1 MTVEV
6 GVYSSDTEKSSD
18 LMTSNLRGANEDLSL
33 FVSGADCFFDKSVD
47 FSSEQKTEKQNNYAD
62 YSCSA
67 RTCRQKDGRPV
78 RLRFKNAK
86 RSS

>member
-33 FVSGADCFFDKSVD
+33 FVSGADCYFDKSVIC
-47 FSSEQKTEKQNNYAD
+47 QKTEK
-62 YSCSA
+62 
-67 RTCRQKDGRPV
+67 KD
-78 RLRFKNAK
+78 AK
-86 RSS
+86 EELLLFMII